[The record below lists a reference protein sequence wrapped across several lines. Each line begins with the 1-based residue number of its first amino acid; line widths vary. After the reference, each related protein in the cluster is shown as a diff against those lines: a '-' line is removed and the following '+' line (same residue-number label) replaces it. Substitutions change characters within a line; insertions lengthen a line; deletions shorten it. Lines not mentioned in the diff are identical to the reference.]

1 MTKKEKIIR
10 VLVFLVYEI
19 CMFHVDSNDVQ
30 HNLFFEN
37 ETKGLY
43 CSVYETV
50 GTFGNMFPI
59 GFYY

>member
-1 MTKKEKIIR
+1 
-10 VLVFLVYEI
+10 
-19 CMFHVDSNDVQ
+19 MFHVDSNDVQ